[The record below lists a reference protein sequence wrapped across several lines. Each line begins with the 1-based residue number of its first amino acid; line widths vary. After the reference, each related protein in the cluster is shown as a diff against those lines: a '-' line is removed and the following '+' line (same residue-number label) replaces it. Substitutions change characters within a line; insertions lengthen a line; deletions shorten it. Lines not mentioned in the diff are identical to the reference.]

1 MFFFFR
7 KEKVEI
13 RSTRFCVECSLF
25 LFLPP
30 SIHPFPPGLPSLF
43 PAIFHFSSLPIFS
56 STLPFPLS
64 CLPFTVERGLC
75 SPVRSERACVRDHKN
90 PLISGK
96 NRRRASYWSAGGVRV
111 DGAALA
117 LRHPTTVQRGP
128 RRRVLVSALGR
139 GERRPYVGFGDGTF
153 LLRHTRGEGNYSSDG
168 GGRK

>member
-1 MFFFFR
+1 MF
-7 KEKVEI
+7 
-13 RSTRFCVECSLF
+13 SLP
-25 LFLPP
+25 LPP
-30 SIHPFPPGLPSLF
+30 SLHPSFSSRLAVVISCHLSFFLPSHLF
-43 PAIFHFSSLPIFS
+43 LYPSIPSFLPS
-56 STLPFPLS
+56 VHRRTRTLL
-64 CLPFTVERGLC
+64 
-75 SPVRSERACVRDHKN
+75 PVRSERACVRDHKN